1 MDNGLSKFLFTKMG
15 VPRFAKY
22 LDLGSFQQKLISGN
36 MANAATAG
44 YEAQGIEF
52 QKEYERLTGQTNHL
66 AGTLT
71 HDYHIPLGHH
81 AAKPP
86 EIDRTK
92 INDGD
97 VNSVDI
103 DQEVANLAQNELQFT
118 IGAELLKRKFD
129 SMRNAITSK

>member
-1 MDNGLSKFLFTKMG
+1 MENGLSKFIFTKMG
-15 VPRFAKY
+15 VPNFARY
-22 LDLGSFQQKLISGN
+22 LDLGSFRQKLISGN
-36 MANAATAG
+36 MANAATPG
-44 YEAQGIEF
+44 YEAQGIDFER
-52 QKEYERLTGQTNHL
+52 EYQRLTGSTNHL
-66 AGTLT
+66 AGALT
-71 HDYHIPLGHH
+71 DANHIPLGEH

-86 EIDRTK
+86 RVQMDKLEE
-92 INDGD
+92 GD

>member
-36 MANAATAG
+36 MANAATPG
-44 YEAQGIEF
+44 FESQGIGF

-71 HDYHIPLGHH
+71 HEYHIPLGQHT
-81 AAKPP
+81 AKPP
-86 EIDRTK
+86 DVERAK
-92 INDGD
+92 IKDGD